1 MENNDRLFWGI
12 MLFLS
17 LLLLLTSLIDLL
29 SSKSK
34 SCGCANNPHRHI
46 HFGSELSES
55 EVAELKA
62 LAEAENKRKDEQLT
76 KSEKKDLLLSL
87 QIDHYRRQAEIAK
100 KNGIL

>member
-1 MENNDRLFWGI
+1 MEKNDRLFWGI

-17 LLLLLTSLIDLL
+17 LFLLLTSLIDLL
-29 SSKSK
+29 SPKPK
-34 SCGCANNPHRHI
+34 SCGCGDNPNRHI
-46 HFGSELSES
+46 RFGSDFSES
-55 EVAELKA
+55 EIAQLKA
-62 LAEAENKRKDEQLT
+62 FVEEENEQKEKKMT